1 MTQRTIR
8 IATRKSQLAIWQAED
23 VKRQLLLAHP
33 TLTVELV
40 PMTTQGDRILDAP
53 LAKIGGKG
61 LFIKELEIAMQ
72 DGRADIAV
80 HSMKDVPVELPAN
93 FNIHAICE
101 RADPRDAFVSNQ
113 FSSLQELPAGAVVGT
128 SSLRRQCQIKA
139 FRPDLHI
146 KDLRGNINTRLS
158 KLDQGQYQA
167 IVLASAGLLRLN
179 MAARI
184 QSYLEPVV
192 CLPAVGQGAVGIECR
207 DDDQELIPLLQALH
221 HPDTSTCVTAE
232 RAMNAKLQGGCQVPI
247 GSYATLAGERLHL
260 RGLVGHVDG
269 QEILKA
275 EQNDT
280 PQNPV
285 AVGEKVAESL
295 LQQGADSLL
304 AALAEH

>member
-40 PMTTQGDRILDAP
+40 PMSTQGDRILDAP
-53 LAKIGGKG
+53 LAKVGGKG

-80 HSMKDVPVELPAN
+80 HSMKDVPVEIPAN
-93 FNIHAICE
+93 FNIHAICK

-113 FSSLQELPAGAVVGT
+113 FGSLQDLPVGAVVGT

-139 FRPDLHI
+139 LRPDLRI

-179 MAARI
+179 MTARI

-192 CLPAVGQGAVGIECR
+192 CLPAVGQGAVGVECR
-207 DDDQELIPLLQALH
+207 DDDEELIALLQALH
-221 HPDTSTCVTAE
+221 HPDTATCVTAE
-232 RAMNAKLQGGCQVPI
+232 RAMNARLQGGCQVPI
-247 GSYATLAGERLHL
+247 GSYGTLVGERVHL
-260 RGLVGHVDG
+260 RGLVGDVDG
-269 QEILKA
+269 QKILKA
-275 EQNDT
+275 EQIDAK
-280 PQNPV
+280 QNPV
-285 AVGEKVAESL
+285 AIGQKVAESL
-295 LQQGADSLL
+295 LQQGAATLL
-304 AALAEH
+304 AAVTEH